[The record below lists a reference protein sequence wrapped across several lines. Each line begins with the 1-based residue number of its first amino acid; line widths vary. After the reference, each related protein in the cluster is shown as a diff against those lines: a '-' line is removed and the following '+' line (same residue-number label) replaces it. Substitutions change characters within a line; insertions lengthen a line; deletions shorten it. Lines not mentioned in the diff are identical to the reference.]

1 MFVSND
7 HTFIGIGP
15 MDIKTSLTDM
25 KTELALI
32 NQAIAAL
39 EHLAELQG
47 LGVETSTKKGKSKF
61 ATASE
66 APPAR
71 LQS

>member
-1 MFVSND
+1 MFVSKD

-25 KTELALI
+25 KTDLALI

-39 EHLAELQG
+39 EHLAELQR
-47 LGVETSTKKGKSKF
+47 LGVETSTKKGQGEIHDGK
-61 ATASE
+61 
-66 APPAR
+66 
-71 LQS
+71 